1 MAAIDESRHL
11 IDGRM
16 RYATALFQQGRVF
29 TDSDF
34 NEMVRLE
41 ADDRRRM
48 IAETVCTQGSPNGGF
63 KIMIGPLQFNQPVT
77 IYSGIAPYLPFYSY
91 DFSIGAGSFYLGGC
105 RFTID
110 PDLPEHFQSQNDG
123 LSATLDPT
131 FWPSMP
137 TLAQLAVGPRTD
149 VVYLHGWHGTVTSVE
164 DQEFRERGLG
174 GPDTTVR
181 VRRMRRVEVLPNVVA
196 ADCAAARAALTQW
209 VTRPRPNDNTGVPH
223 RMDDDGTELLSKT
236 RLHVSFVGGGPNQ
249 DACRPKQ
256 VAGFLGADNQAIRV
270 QLTAAN
276 AFIWGIDNASPLYR
290 VVVDASDPGNQ
301 TLRFLTPPRDQP
313 AMPLQG
319 QAIEVLAWDA
329 LLANN
334 EKVSDDLGFIAGVA
348 TSYDPLKQTMVLDAP
363 VPDALIAWL
372 AAQPAALNGRFDPPG
387 QQKFFYA
394 RLWTGGKPT
403 NFNPGFALPLPDT
416 GLQVQFTDFGIPGDF
431 WVIAARPNTP
441 DQLVPWRL
449 LDNAPP
455 HGPHRFYAALA
466 RIDWSAQGVNVVAS
480 VQDCRERFRSLCRN
494 NGCCQV
500 IVGDD
505 THSFGDYS
513 SIQDA
518 INALPTDGG
527 EVCVLRGRYPETL
540 TLNQVSDVVIQG
552 CGPGTVLAPPAGAAA
567 TAAIAI
573 TASNRITLRDFAIEA
588 TTLTGVQT
596 SPGTSEVTLHA
607 LTITARDQGAIIAQ
621 HEAGLIVEECTL
633 RTQPLTADLGPG
645 ATAGVVPLV
654 FSATR
659 EARIAHNR
667 LLADTSGGSRRTAL
681 GGLQIGGGATDVAIV
696 RNRIAG
702 GNGNG
707 ITLGSVSYVTNEER
721 ANYNGDGTTGIV
733 SESSYYYDANGCV
746 QIPATSQNP
755 PGAGPNS
762 VPVSDGNLQRIIIA
776 GNRIQS
782 MGQCGIAPAMLF
794 FPVNAVSLIT
804 IDELDI
810 LDNLILGCMRLEVG
824 PVALADLQKVAFGGI
839 VLPDVEIGR
848 IEHNR
853 VEGVGASG
861 RDAICGLYIAIAS
874 GVAIRHN
881 CIRHNGGSANSNAP
895 LKLGNRGGIL
905 IRFAIAPTETITVNL
920 IFGELTGQRQDGHP
934 AVVVH
939 DNVVVAREG
948 RALFITALGPVSIT
962 DNQLTAH
969 GSSFLA
975 LLRAIVSLMSGQA
988 ASAGQLMSSAT
999 TLGAT
1004 ASALGLL
1011 LDALGGTTVFVLDLG
1026 WSNEIY
1032 FQLIG
1037 LDKTGGALPPARNE
1051 QKYFVGGNVIFSDN
1065 LVVYDALDQVYAYS
1079 LCSVFLVTFDTVT
1092 IADNQI
1098 ECDLAL
1104 DFVLLDLFAFGLS
1117 VQMSGNRLTE
1127 GVFNAYLSAVTLGV
1141 LMNST
1146 GLNVATHCI
1155 EDYGLQRLSAASS
1168 APVALHLNLVLTDQ
1182 VGKNQICKRL
1192 AQRLAEVTLGWKL
1205 TAVDT
1210 RYLVADP
1217 GGV

>member
-11 IDGRM
+11 IDGQM

-29 TDSDF
+29 TESDF

-41 ADDRRRM
+41 AHDRRRM

-63 KIMIGPLQFNQPVT
+63 KIGAPVPKPVT
-77 IYSGIAPYLPFYSY
+77 IYSGAGPYAPFNSY
-91 DFSIGAGSFYLGGC
+91 DFPIGAGSFYLGGY
-105 RFTID
+105 RFAVD
-110 PDLPEHFQSQNDG
+110 PNPPENFQSQSDG
-123 LSATLDPT
+123 LSATLDPS
-131 FWPSMP
+131 FWPGMP
-137 TLAQLAVGPRTD
+137 TLAQLAAAPRTD
-149 VVYLHGWHGTVTSVE
+149 VVYLHGWHDTVTSVE

-196 ADCAAARAALTQW
+196 ADCAEARAALAQAVTQ
-209 VTRPRPNDNTGVPH
+209 PRPNDTGGRH
-223 RMDDDGTELLSKT
+223 SMDADGTELLSKT
-236 RLHVSFVGGGPNQ
+236 RLHVSFVGNGPNQ

-256 VAGFLGADNQAIRV
+256 VVGFLGADNQAIRV

-276 AFIWGIDNASPLYR
+276 AFIWGLDNASPLYR
-290 VVVDASDPGNQ
+290 VVVDASDPANQ

-319 QAIEVLAWDA
+319 QAIEVLAWGA

-348 TSYDPLKQTMVLDAP
+348 TSYDPLKQTVVLDAP

-403 NFNPGFALPLPDT
+403 NFAVGVALPLSDT

-466 RIDWSAQGVNVVAS
+466 RINWSAQGGNVVAS

-500 IVGDD
+500 IVGDG
-505 THSFGDYS
+505 TQSFGDYT

-518 INALPTDGG
+518 INALPAAGG
-527 EVCVLRGRYPETL
+527 EVCVLRGRYAETL
-540 TLNQVSDVVIQG
+540 TLNQLSDVVIHG
-552 CGPGTVLAPPAGAAA
+552 CGPDTILAPPGAAA
-567 TAAIAI
+567 ASAAIAV
-573 TASNRITLRDFAIEA
+573 TASSRIALRDFAIEA
-588 TTLTGVQT
+588 PTLIAVQT
-596 SPGTSEVTLHA
+596 SPGTSEVTLRA
-607 LTITARDQGAIIAQ
+607 LTITARDEGAIIAQ
-621 HEAGLIVEECTL
+621 HETGLIVQECTL
-633 RTQPLTADLGPG
+633 LAKPLVADLGPG
-645 ATAGVVPLV
+645 ATAGVTPLL
-654 FSATR
+654 FSATSQ
-659 EARIAHNR
+659 ARIEHNR
-667 LLADTSGGSRRTAL
+667 LQADSSGGSSRTAL
-681 GGLQIGGGATDVAIV
+681 GGLQIGGGAVDVAIL
-696 RNRIAG
+696 RNRIIG

-707 ITLGSVSYVTNEER
+707 ITLGSVSYVAHDKR
-721 ANYNGDGTTGIV
+721 LAYNGDGTT
-733 SESSYYYDANGCV
+733 STLSNSSYVYDANGCV
-746 QIPATSQNP
+746 QIPGTSQNP
-755 PGAGPNS
+755 PGVDPNS
-762 VPVSDGNLQRIIIA
+762 TPVSDGNLQRIVIA
-776 GNRIQS
+776 GNRIRS
-782 MGQCGIAPAMLF
+782 MGQCGVAAALLF

-810 LDNLILGCMRLEVG
+810 LDNAILGCMRLEVG
-824 PVALADLQKVAFGGI
+824 PVALADLQKVAFGGL

-881 CIRHNGGSANSNAP
+881 RIRNNGGRANSDAP

-920 IFGELTGQRQDGHP
+920 IIGELTGHRQDGQP

-975 LLRAIVSLMSGQA
+975 LLRAIVSLMSGKS

-999 TLGAT
+999 TLGGT

-1011 LDALGGTTVFVLDLG
+1011 LDALGGTAVFVLDLG
-1026 WSNEIY
+1026 WSNEFY
-1032 FQLIG
+1032 LQLIG
-1037 LDKTGGALPPARNE
+1037 LDRTGGALQPGRNE
-1051 QKYFVGGNVIFSDN
+1051 GKYFVGGNVVFSDN
-1065 LVVYDALDQVYAYS
+1065 QVVYDALDQVYAYS
-1079 LCSVFLVTFDTVT
+1079 LCSVFLATFDTVT

-1104 DFVLLDLFAFGLS
+1104 DFVLLDLFALGLS

-1141 LMNST
+1141 LMNAT
-1146 GLNVATHCI
+1146 GPNVATHCI
-1155 EDYGLQRLSAASS
+1155 EDYGSQRLSASS
-1168 APVALHLNLVLTDQ
+1168 TAPVKLHLNLVLTDPA
-1182 VGKNQICKRL
+1182 GRNPICKRL
-1192 AQRLAEVTLGWKL
+1192 AQKLAEVTPGWKL
-1205 TAVDT
+1205 AVVDT
-1210 RYLVADP
+1210 SYLVADA
-1217 GGV
+1217 GGA